1 MPRASFSPSFYFHA
15 EGHHM
20 KSCNWVSRGSRNRS
34 KGLCRKVTCCPS
46 WEEKPARLF
55 RYQPMA
61 ELPAAQVS
69 SSLYITC
76 CTQHIF
82 NVRERSLENS
92 CASALPQSPFP
103 SGSGEEWHA
112 SRFTTGTRLLSC
124 LSTFNLAQHV
134 ALLLLNKDLKSL
146 ISLHLRTAPLADGDG
161 SRQQARGWRLH
172 PACVAASWLCQT
184 PQHSCS
190 LETVLLT
197 WNPPE
202 KTKPDVPGSKD
213 RIFFFAQQFPPLTGD
228 ARLGLAEERR
238 GWPEPLARFS
248 PFSSEPWRP
257 DQMLGAIPAPSVRE
271 FWVVQ
276 HKFYFN
282 VW

>member
-46 WEEKPARLF
+46 WEEKPAWLF
-55 RYQPMA
+55 RYQLMA
-61 ELPAAQVS
+61 GLPAAQVS

-103 SGSGEEWHA
+103 SGLGEEWHA

-213 RIFFFAQQFPPLTGD
+213 RIFFFCTTVSSLNRRRAAG
-228 ARLGLAEERR
+228 ACWGAEGLAWTLSALLPLLERALAS
-238 GWPEPLARFS
+238 WPDAGS
-248 PFSSEPWRP
+248 HSSSICSRV
-257 DQMLGAIPAPSVRE
+257 LSCAT
-271 FWVVQ
+271 
-276 HKFYFN
+276 
-282 VW
+282 